1 MDASNPA
8 AAPAAQQKPQTQKSF
23 TERFVE
29 MEQLVQNMQ
38 FVLQFHTSVIKEFIP
53 QLSQLTENQNIQ
65 RDTLNAILKLS
76 DDGVSITTANIINK
90 IANIEA
96 ENYRAL
102 LKGNEDS
109 GKLVR
114 IDSVSDEEVLV
125 AYTSPDVAY
134 GYNKVKAFQ
143 DEAVKKDFIGKKIG
157 DTVGEFTIEGLYV
170 EASQTG
176 EQNGQKQNS
185 PQQ

>member
-8 AAPAAQQKPQTQKSF
+8 AAPEQQKPQTQKSF

-29 MEQLVQNMQ
+29 MEQLVHNMQ
-38 FVLQFHTSVIKEFIP
+38 FVLQFHTNVIKQFLP

-76 DDGVSITTANIINK
+76 DDGMSATTANIINK

-96 ENYRAL
+96 ENYRSL
-102 LKGNEDS
+102 LKEREDS
-109 GKLVR
+109 GQLVR
-114 IDSVSDEEVLV
+114 VDSVSDEEVLV

-143 DEAVKKDFIGKKIG
+143 DEAVKKDFMGKKIG
-157 DTVGEFTIEGLYV
+157 EVVGEFTIEGLYV
-170 EASQTG
+170 EAPQTG
-176 EQNGQKQNS
+176 EQDGQKQNS